1 MIRHAE
7 AGVGHLARTG
17 RAIYDATGHTTQSR
31 ARRRSAEPSGQ
42 GDCANCGSVRSW
54 GTDRSEEH
62 TSELQSQSTI
72 SYAVFCLKKKK
83 EKLET

>member
-31 ARRRSAEPSGQ
+31 AQSRSRPVKVTAQIVAPRAVGGRMQDARR
-42 GDCANCGSVRSW
+42 VR
-54 GTDRSEEH
+54 
-62 TSELQSQSTI
+62 
-72 SYAVFCLKKKK
+72 F
-83 EKLET
+83 